1 MLTPPLEQEMNEQLS
16 LFDAVSD
23 TDSLSLTDSVSDAKH
38 KAIQRFLTHGK
49 DSPIASVN
57 TYSPGRRN
65 AIYYRLS
72 YRLGNRTKHLH
83 IPGGSTKA
91 KLAQY
96 RSRELLKM
104 IARGADLEELLA
116 QVADWRK

>member
-23 TDSLSLTDSVSDAKH
+23 TESLSLTDSVSDAKH

-65 AIYYRLS
+65 AEYYRLS
-72 YRLGNRTKHLH
+72 YRLGNRTKHVH

-96 RSRELLKM
+96 RAKELLKM
-104 IARGADLEELLA
+104 ISRGADLEELLA
-116 QVADWRK
+116 QIADWRK